1 MIYKGSFSSHR
12 IVYSA
17 TPRDKIPQPY
27 LKKKKKINNV
37 FKHRNYG
44 P

>member
-1 MIYKGSFSSHR
+1 MIYKEGFSSHR

-27 LKKKKKINNV
+27 LKKKNNNV
-37 FKHRNYG
+37 FEHRNYG